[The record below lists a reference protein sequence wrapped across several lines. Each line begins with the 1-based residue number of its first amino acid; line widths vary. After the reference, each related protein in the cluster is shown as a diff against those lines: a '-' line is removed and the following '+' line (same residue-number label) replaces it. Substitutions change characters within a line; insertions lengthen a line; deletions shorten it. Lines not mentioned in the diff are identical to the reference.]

1 MSMTMQASFFWRF
14 YDLCQKNTQDLIP
27 HRRLLWESTR
37 ALEVTDGL
45 NILNINSDT
54 PAFER
59 FLAEKGRRPGEVRT
73 GSLAPDSPLPFER
86 GYFDRV
92 FCVDPSKI
100 GVNKIYLISELK
112 RVLKSGGLM
121 VFLDKKAGPIASWRE
136 ASDHLLRIRHIW
148 GLKRRTAALARLA
161 RAAPALGLKGLLES
175 RLPSAAFPTDAF
187 ADSELTF
194 SRRRDR
200 LGNNIYISGAKSV
213 AGRDR
218 LVDAFVRFS
227 TKFDLEYPS
236 TMPPNER
243 IVNVD
248 LAALRQNPR
257 FFDELA
263 VSYQKIFGSSEI
275 WAEGAYCDLEPL
287 HLISLEQYND
297 RLAAGDLK
305 CSCGG
310 SFKPCYSQDYFKT
323 LMTGQLTKSDAFDPF
338 CSLYVADGQVSG
350 FIWGAVATL
359 DGCVE
364 RMLSTPNWVDRGDWR
379 DFVLEA
385 KETLKDRFG
394 LDDHSRL
401 FFVDD
406 LGVLAKFRK
415 GVDPLM
421 LLSRQ
426 AFSHAVG
433 DECRRVLCWTSNKA
447 PLFKILRYCAF
458 REVLTN
464 ADGITFMYCEDIVPA
479 LRILQHGP
487 RAIVPIMIRN
497 AKLFEGKMRGPA

>member
-1 MSMTMQASFFWRF
+1 MQSSFFWRI
-14 YDLCQKNTQDLIP
+14 YDLCQKNTQGLIYQ
-27 HRRLLWESTR
+27 RRLLWESTR
-37 ALEVTDGL
+37 ALKVTDGL
-45 NILNINSDT
+45 KVLNINSDT
-54 PAFER
+54 PAFAR
-59 FLAEKGRRPGEVRT
+59 FLAEKGRRPGEVST

-92 FCVDPSKI
+92 FCVDPSKTT
-100 GVNKIYLISELK
+100 VNKIYLVSELK

-121 VFLDKKAGPIASWRE
+121 VFLDKKTGPVSSWRE
-136 ASDHLLRIRHIW
+136 ASDHLLRVRHIW
-148 GLKRRTAALARLA
+148 GLKRRTAALGRLA
-161 RAAPALGLKGLLES
+161 WAAPALGLKGLLEL
-175 RLPSAAFPTDAF
+175 RLPAAAFPADAF
-187 ADSELTF
+187 VDSELTF

-200 LGNNIYISGAKSV
+200 QGNHIYVSAPKSV
-213 AGRDR
+213 GGADP

-236 TMPPNER
+236 TTTSNER
-243 IVNVD
+243 IINVD
-248 LAALRQNPR
+248 LDGLRRNPR

-263 VSYQKIFGSSEI
+263 VSYQKIFGASEI
-275 WAEGAYCDLEPL
+275 WAEGAYCDLEAR
-287 HLISLEQYND
+287 HLISLEEYND
-297 RLAAGDLK
+297 RLTRGDLK

-323 LMTGQLTKSDAFDPF
+323 LMTGQLTKSRAFNPF

-350 FIWGAVATL
+350 FMWGAVATL
-359 DGCVE
+359 DGCVA
-364 RMLSTPNWVDRGDWR
+364 RMLATPNWVDRGEWR

-385 KETLKDRFG
+385 KATLKGRFG
-394 LDDHSRL
+394 LDDNSRL
-401 FFVDD
+401 FFMDD
-406 LGVLAKFRK
+406 LGVLPGFRK
-415 GVDPLM
+415 GVDPMM

-433 DECRRVLCWTSNKA
+433 DECRRALCWTSKKA

-464 ADGITFMYCEDIVPA
+464 SAGITFMYCEDIVPA

-497 AKLFEGKMRGPA
+497 AKLFEGKVPGPA